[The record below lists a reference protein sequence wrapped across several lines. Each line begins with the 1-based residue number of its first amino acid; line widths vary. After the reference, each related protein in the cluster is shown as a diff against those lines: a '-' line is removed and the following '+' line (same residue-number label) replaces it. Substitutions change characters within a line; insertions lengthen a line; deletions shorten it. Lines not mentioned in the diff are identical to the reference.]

1 MTTSQM
7 IADFYHICYSS
18 GGWMGIGSLISSEP
32 FIINDW

>member
-7 IADFYHICYSS
+7 IADFTTFAIQAVV
-18 GGWMGIGSLISSEP
+18 GWNGSLISSEP